1 MSHLVRAA
9 LTATVLVFVTF
20 LLTPTCGGQQ
30 NVTIKIDYRG
40 KSYYGKP
47 LAWDGKDMLLLRR
60 DGRSS
65 ILPVASHDDY
75 QLIADHFK
83 PQRKDTIR
91 ERLQKEFAGKYQVSI
106 TRNFVVVHPH
116 GDFHQWAMPFE
127 TLYSRFQAYFNSR
140 GITLDQPEFP
150 MIAVVLKTR
159 SEFDRFLRS
168 YHDYDRD
175 ILGYYSTRSNRI
187 ITYDQSGGRKN
198 DQSWFFTADTIIH
211 EATHQTAFNTGVHN
225 RFGNVPRWLS
235 EGLAMMFE
243 APGVNNSMY
252 YSRQADRI
260 NRARLIALKHYYQ
273 QGKADGKLT
282 QMIASDRLF
291 DHNPSLAYAMAWG
304 LTFYLAEAKPRE
316 YFQLL
321 QRDGSRTDYGAYP
334 PQARLREF
342 AQVISPDID
351 ELEVRMKRFFQNLDV
366 PPGR

>member
-1 MSHLVRAA
+1 MSSTARYAAA
-9 LTATVLVFVTF
+9 LMFWTLF
-20 LLTPTCGGQQ
+20 LHCSEARGQ
-30 NVTIKIDYRG
+30 NVTIKIDYKGR
-40 KSYYGKP
+40 SYYGKP

-65 ILPVASHDDY
+65 ILPVSAHSDY
-75 QLIADHFK
+75 TKVADHFK

-91 ERLQKEFAGKYQVSI
+91 TRLQKEFAGKYQVSI

-116 GDFHQWAMPFE
+116 GDFQQWAMPFE
-127 TLYSRFQAYFNSR
+127 TLYARFQAYFQSR
-140 GITLDQPEFP
+140 GFELNRPEFP

-187 ITYDQSGGRKN
+187 ITYDQSEGRRN

-225 RFGNVPRWLS
+225 RFGSVPRWIS

-252 YSRQADRI
+252 FSRQADRI
-260 NRARLIALKHYYQ
+260 NRSRLIALKHYYQ
-273 QGKADGKLT
+273 RGEVDEKLYSLV
-282 QMIASDRLF
+282 ASDRLF
-291 DHNPSLAYAMAWG
+291 DQDASLAYAMAWG
-304 LTFYLAEAKPRE
+304 LSFYLAEAKPRE

-321 QRDGSRTDYGAYP
+321 QRDGARKEYGAYP
-334 PQARLREF
+334 PQSRLREF
-342 AQVISPDID
+342 AQVISPDIEGLEMRMKQFYK
-351 ELEVRMKRFFQNLDV
+351 ELEI
-366 PPGR
+366 PPRR